1 VSDAPTR
8 APAAGVHGRCAPAF
22 AEVREELERNL
33 GERGI
38 AGAAVCVTLAG
49 ETVVDLWGGWQD
61 AAAGAPW
68 SEHTTILAWSC
79 TKGLTATLAHMLA
92 SAGELDLDAPVA
104 RYWPAFAAEGKDA
117 ITVRMLLA
125 HQAALPGVRGP
136 LAPRAIY
143 DWDAMRTALERERP
157 FWRPGN
163 GMLCYHAATFGWLV
177 GEVIWRVSG
186 LSPGQLLAREL
197 AGPLEAE
204 VWIGLPAEQDHSVAR
219 LSAPP
224 TYRFDYADRQ
234 HEPAGLRR
242 TALQALERTLGDLF
256 EPGVCDSRAARSV
269 EMPAING
276 VASAR
281 GLARVYRPLALDG
294 SFGGVRVVDERQLD
308 AMAQVHAAA
317 CEEFVS
323 LAPARYSAGF
333 QKAAMPRCSPEGKSG
348 GLVMAETAFGHRG
361 QGGSLAFAD
370 PAAQLSFAYVTSTHS
385 DAPAQYQRLVDA
397 AYRAIGARR
406 AADGATWRR

>member
-1 VSDAPTR
+1 MSDAPTR

-22 AEVREELERNL
+22 AEVRDGLERNL
-33 GERGI
+33 RERGI
-38 AGAAVCVTLAG
+38 AGAAVCLTVAG

-61 AAAGAPW
+61 AATGAPW
-68 SEHTTILAWSC
+68 SEDTTILAWSC
-79 TKGLTATLAHMLA
+79 TKGVTATLAHMLA

-104 RYWPAFAAEGKDA
+104 RYWPAFAAEGKDV
-117 ITVRMLLA
+117 ITVRMLLS

-136 LAPRAIY
+136 LPSGAIY

-163 GMLCYHAATFGWLV
+163 GSLCYHATTFGWLV

-186 LSPGQLLAREL
+186 LSPGRLLAREV
-197 AGPLEAE
+197 AGPLGAD
-204 VWIGLPAEQDHSVAR
+204 VWIGLPAEEDHRVAR

-224 TYRFDYADRQ
+224 TYRFDYADRE
-234 HEPAGLRR
+234 HEPPGLRR
-242 TALQALERTLGDLF
+242 TTLEALESTLGDLF
-256 EPGVCDSRAARSV
+256 EPGVCDSRAARAV

-281 GLARVYRPLALDG
+281 GLARLYRPLALDG
-294 SFGGVRVVDERQLD
+294 SFDGVRVVDERQLD
-308 AMAQVHAAA
+308 AMSHVHAAA
-317 CEEFVS
+317 TEELVS

-333 QKAAMPRCSPEGKSG
+333 QKAAIPPRSPRGRPG
-348 GLVMAETAFGHRG
+348 GLAMAETAFGHRG

-370 PAAQLSFAYVTSTHS
+370 PGAQLSFAYVTGTHS
-385 DAPAQYQRLVDA
+385 DTPEQYQRLVDA
-397 AYRAIGARR
+397 TYGAVGARG
-406 AADGATWRR
+406 AAGGATWRR